1 MTAGLVP
8 FQFASFAATT
18 ASGGFRAVHGIT
30 RRARGLHRD
39 GDMSFVTGG
48 DTEAVGVTRGAWARA
63 LEVEPTRMVS
73 ASLVHG
79 NQVHVARAEDAGR
92 GGLAPGRAI
101 PATDALITAHPHLTL
116 LLTFADCTPLL
127 FFDPVTPAVGV
138 AHAGWRGTVADV
150 GGATVR
156 AMTREFG
163 SRPADL
169 LVGIGPAIGDCCYTV
184 RADVATA
191 WRGVSAGRDGALEEV
206 GGASDRWRFD
216 LPRANH
222 WLLVRAG
229 VDPER
234 IEMSGIC
241 TSCRVSEYFSHRAE
255 QGRAGRCA
263 ALIALGAPP
272 ATASSR

>member
-1 MTAGLVP
+1 MTASLAP
-8 FQFASFAATT
+8 FQFSSLAGTT
-18 ASGGFRAVHGIT
+18 TGGFRAVHGFT
-30 RRARGLHRD
+30 RRARELHHD

-48 DTEAVGVTRGAWARA
+48 DTEAVGATRGAWARA

-79 NQVHVARAEDAGR
+79 NHVHVARAEDAGR
-92 GGLAPGRAI
+92 GGLAPGRSI
-101 PATDALITAHPHLTL
+101 PNTDALITAQPGLTL

-127 FFDPVTPAVGV
+127 FFDPRTPAVGV

-156 AMTREFG
+156 AMARELG

-169 LVGIGPAIGDCCYTV
+169 LVGIGPAIGRCCYTV
-184 RADVATA
+184 RDDVAAA
-191 WRGVSAGRDGALEEV
+191 WRGISAGRAGALQEV
-206 GGASDRWRFD
+206 GGASDRWQFD

-229 VDPER
+229 VDPAR
-234 IEMSGIC
+234 IETSGIC
-241 TSCRVSEYFSHRAE
+241 TSCRVGEYFSHRAE
-255 QGRAGRCA
+255 QGHAGRCA
-263 ALIALGAPP
+263 AMIALMTAPGR
-272 ATASSR
+272 A